1 MMISRPLLVAALIGI
16 STGLAGCL
24 TASTIEAARYYTV
37 SPTLSINTLENSDK
51 PLGVR
56 PLIGAKPYKL
66 AIAYTA
72 ADNRLAYFQNAEWA
86 DLPAAMLNRALMDGL
101 IKLGAFSE
109 VDDAANMKRPS
120 FILTGELRRFEADY
134 NREKPAAV
142 VEMIAIVRDVEKDTS
157 LWQGYVTAETP
168 LPTAEAGDS
177 RHSDAS
183 LAAVAEAMTQSVASV
198 VEQAC
203 VLIGEALNGTYT
215 DSGSDANGK

>member
-1 MMISRPLLVAALIGI
+1 MKYSPGFPAILIGLSI
-16 STGLAGCL
+16 VLTGCL
-24 TASTIEAARYYTV
+24 TASSIAAARYYTIT
-37 SPTLSINTLENSDK
+37 PTPAIETIESSGK

-72 ADNRLAYFQNAEWA
+72 ADNRLAYYQNAEWA
-86 DLPAAMLNRALMDGL
+86 DLPATMLNRALMDGL

-134 NREKPAAV
+134 NRETPVAL
-142 VEMIAIVRDVEKDTS
+142 VEMIAIVRDVETGTS

-168 LPTAEAGDS
+168 LPVAEADANL
-177 RHSDAS
+177 HSDAS
-183 LAAVAEAMTQSVASV
+183 LAAVAEAMTASVSSV

-203 VLIGEALNGTYT
+203 ARIGAAL
-215 DSGSDANGK
+215 

>member
-1 MMISRPLLVAALIGI
+1 MKISPRLTV
-16 STGLAGCL
+16 TLASLSIVLSGCL
-24 TASTIEAARYYTV
+24 TASTIAAARYYTIT
-37 SPTLSINTLENSDK
+37 PAPAIETLESSGK

-86 DLPAAMLNRALMDGL
+86 DLPATMLNRALMDGL

-109 VDDAANMKRPS
+109 VDDAANMNRPA

-134 NREKPAAV
+134 NRETPAAV
-142 VEMIAIVRDVEKDTS
+142 VEMIAIVRNVETGAS

-168 LPTAEAGDS
+168 LPVAEPGANL
-177 RHSDAS
+177 HSDAS
-183 LAAVAEAMTQSVASV
+183 LAAVAEAMTTSVSSV
-198 VEQAC
+198 VAQAC
-203 VLIGEALNGTYT
+203 AKIGAAL
-215 DSGSDANGK
+215 

>member
-1 MMISRPLLVAALIGI
+1 MKYSPGFPAILIGLSI
-16 STGLAGCL
+16 VLTGCL
-24 TASTIEAARYYTV
+24 TASTIAAARYYTIT
-37 SPTLSINTLENSDK
+37 PAPAIETLESSGK

-72 ADNRLAYFQNAEWA
+72 ADNRLAYYQNAEWA
-86 DLPAAMLNRALMDGL
+86 DLPATMLNRALMDGL

-134 NREKPAAV
+134 NRETPAAV
-142 VEMIAIVRDVEKDTS
+142 VEMIAIVRDVETGTS
-157 LWQGYVTAETP
+157 LWQGYVTGETP
-168 LPTAEAGDS
+168 LPVAEADANL
-177 RHSDAS
+177 HSDAS
-183 LAAVAEAMTQSVASV
+183 LAAVAEAMTQSVSSV

-203 VLIGEALNGTYT
+203 AKIGAAL
-215 DSGSDANGK
+215 